1 MNFKKELQ
9 VIESPESGVALRKSW
24 ENAFAGHLT
33 EKEKERIFLDQFLW
47 HVCSWEK
54 VVCAVGEEAVAL
66 FTKQEKDK
74 CTIFYQFVDDA
85 YLVRNA
91 KELTVSDLP
100 YEPRN
105 MDRNDLYA
113 MDDDYSW
120 TFIMT
125 HEEQCGPYFLQA
137 VKGE

>member
-1 MNFKKELQ
+1 MDFRGELQ

-33 EKEKERIFLDQFLW
+33 EKEKERIYLDQFFW
-47 HVCSWEK
+47 HVCSWGK
-54 VVCAVGEEAVAL
+54 VACAAGEEAVAL
-66 FTKQEKDK
+66 FTKQEKDR
-74 CTIFYQFVDDA
+74 CIVFYQFVDDA
-85 YLVRNA
+85 YLVKNA

-100 YEPRN
+100 YEPHN
-105 MDRNDLYA
+105 MDRNDMYV
-113 MDDDYSW
+113 MDDDRTW

-137 VKGE
+137 IKEE